1 MRTAEQVVGVVGLGS
16 SWNTG
21 VSVSVLGEAVPLNR
35 EHEELAAGSACW
47 WRGLLQLNY
56 ALAELK
62 YQIMGGKEKDLIEK
76 EGNQWNCTYTL
87 SHGMSLSSTKWVFR
101 TKT

>member
-1 MRTAEQVVGVVGLGS
+1 MRTAEQVVGPWGS

-35 EHEELAAGSACW
+35 EHAELAAGCACG

-56 ALAELK
+56 ALLELK
-62 YQIMGGKEKDLIEK
+62 YQIMGGKEKDLNEK
-76 EGNQWNCTYTL
+76 GN
-87 SHGMSLSSTKWVFR
+87 
-101 TKT
+101 